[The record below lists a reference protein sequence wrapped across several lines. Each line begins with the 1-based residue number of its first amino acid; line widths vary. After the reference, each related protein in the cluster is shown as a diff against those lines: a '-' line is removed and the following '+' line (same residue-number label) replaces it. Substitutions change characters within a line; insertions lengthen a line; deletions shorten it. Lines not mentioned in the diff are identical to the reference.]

1 MIFKIL
7 TSRFDKFVPNCCMR
21 YIGHKISLHIFE
33 SLKME
38 KYLIKSKVHEN
49 VYATS
54 KSSQSHCFGLF
65 LGNVCSFFFHRH
77 VFHPQI
83 LLQISRPGGAN
94 RIFGP
99 SQDLQ
104 CKRAMQQS
112 KLKKE
117 YWDINSSRNIFFL
130 FCSLLL
136 KIEFGSHTF
145 HYLLHI

>member
-65 LGNVCSFFFHRH
+65 LGNVCSFFSIAMFSTHRFCFKL
-77 VFHPQI
+77 VV
-83 LLQISRPGGAN
+83 LEV
-94 RIFGP
+94 RIEYLVRRKMFNVRGLC
-99 SQDLQ
+99 SNQN
-104 CKRAMQQS
+104 
-112 KLKKE
+112 LKK
-117 YWDINSSRNIFFL
+117 NIGTLIHLATFF
-130 FCSLLL
+130 FS
-136 KIEFGSHTF
+136 FV
-145 HYLLHI
+145 HYF